1 MYPLKDKSAAIR
13 ILDRL
18 FLPVEKVGKQV
29 VFDCRMCGQCILH
42 ETGLTCPM
50 RCPKNE
56 RNGPCGGVRPN
67 GNCEVFPD
75 KPCVWVQGIER
86 AQRLPLWRRHIHHLQ
101 PPVDWRLKDTSSWTN
116 LLTGRDRFRPK
127 AWGAA
132 SPQTEP
138 APFDASVRGE
148 NAHELDNGNK

>member
-1 MYPLKDKSAAIR
+1 MHLLDEKSGVTR

-18 FLPVEKVGKQV
+18 FLPIEKAGKQV

-56 RNGPCGGVRPN
+56 RNGPCGGVRPD
-67 GNCEVFPD
+67 GNCEVYPG

-86 AQRLPLWRRHIHHLQ
+86 AQRLPLWREHIHRLQ

-116 LLTGRDRFRPK
+116 LLTGRDQFRPK
-127 AWGAA
+127 GWVLASEPEDA
-132 SPQTEP
+132 SPL
-138 APFDASVRGE
+138 DASARRKNMQVVHGKE
-148 NAHELDNGNK
+148 